1 MIELFILFFTI
12 TFALSFGWV
21 MGKRMGNLIGSQIE
35 VWWDKAMDFLKRIP
49 QLFRFIPILIQN
61 IWYWKV
67 RRKKLIETMKRGNN
81 HPFSSPTEKDDATW
95 ALAERL
101 KNSDRGRTRSEE

>member
-1 MIELFILFFTI
+1 MIELSIILFVVSFSI
-12 TFALSFGWV
+12 PFGWV
-21 MGKRMGNLIGSQIE
+21 LGKRMGDLIAIQVE
-35 VWWDKAMDFLKRIP
+35 VRWDKTMDFLKRIP

-61 IWYWKV
+61 VWYWKF
-67 RRKKLIETMKRGNN
+67 RQPKLVKAMQQTGDHNKRV
-81 HPFSSPTEKDDATW
+81 W

>member
-21 MGKRMGNLIGSQIE
+21 LGKRMGNLLGSQIE

-61 IWYWKV
+61 VWYWKF
-67 RRKKLIETMKRGNN
+67 RQPKLVKAMQQTGDHNKRV
-81 HPFSSPTEKDDATW
+81 W

>member
-21 MGKRMGNLIGSQIE
+21 MGKRMGNLLGSQIE
-35 VWWDKAMDFLKRIP
+35 VWWDKMMDFLKRIP
-49 QLFRFIPILIQN
+49 HFFRLIPVLVKG
-61 IWYWKV
+61 IWYWKF
-67 RRKKLIETMKRGNN
+67 RRPKLVETMRKEAKTDN
-81 HPFSSPTEKDDATW
+81 AIW

-101 KNSDRGRTRSEE
+101 KYTKHEREQNSL